1 MAQTAIRRLFWVF
14 LLRARCKHGMRFKQG
29 IYMYGVTTAGLLMK
43 VSEALTCY
51 GQVSLSC
58 RALLRVQNCRDN
70 VYLLAEAAACAQ
82 QPGRLMP
89 YCQLKA
95 RSRKWLSHCLL
106 SLVCTPQYCSTALR
120 GFDWFP
126 LCAVQRLAQNL
137 GIFDAC
143 LHNVTYSWAPTVKVC
158 RHRELSTQLDKVYL
172 KSAIDRS

>member
-14 LLRARCKHGMRFKQG
+14 LLRARCKHGMRFEQG
-29 IYMYGVTTAGLLMK
+29 IHMYGVTTAGLLMK

-82 QPGRLMP
+82 QLGRVMP

-95 RSRKWLSHCLL
+95 RSRKWLSHCSYPWCARRSTVVLHCEVLTGFL
-106 SLVCTPQYCSTALR
+106 SVLFK
-120 GFDWFP
+120 G
-126 LCAVQRLAQNL
+126 
-137 GIFDAC
+137 
-143 LHNVTYSWAPTVKVC
+143 LHRIW
-158 RHRELSTQLDKVYL
+158 VYL
-172 KSAIDRS
+172 MPICIT